1 MAFSVNLYTPE
12 LGEQIC
18 EGLMEGLSLR
28 EVLQPEGMPVARTVY
43 RWLAREEGFRKL
55 YLEAQMAK
63 AWRWADE
70 MMEIADDGSND
81 WMKRNKGDAVDYV
94 LNGEHVQ
101 RSRLRVDTR
110 KFAIAKLLPTIFGD
124 TVKAEI
130 SGPNGGPIEIKDENA
145 LARWIALKLTA
156 AAAAS
161 AASAAPQLTAG
172 D

>member
-1 MAFSVNLYTPE
+1 MPHATNLYTPE

-28 EVLQPEGMPVARTVY
+28 EVLLPEGMPVARTVY

-70 MMEIADDGSND
+70 MMEIADDGRND
-81 WMKRNKGDAVDYV
+81 WMERNGKDGSPGYV

-110 KFAIAKLLPTIFGD
+110 KFAIAKLLPSVFGD

-130 SGPNGGPIEIKDENA
+130 SGPNGGPIEINETD
-145 LARWIALKLTA
+145 LARRALLLLAKAVTHE
-156 AAAAS
+156 S
-161 AASAAPQLTAG
+161 TG
-172 D
+172 DK